1 MKDKMRVIAEEL
13 WSLLDD
19 IDTASD
25 IFKPDD
31 EKSYEAFYRY
41 AMKKSTDRF
50 KHLESDGYKIFTHEE
65 MKQVN
70 LNNKLKKCKS
80 CELITPNTDKKN
92 GG

>member
-1 MKDKMRVIAEEL
+1 MKDKMRTIAEEL

-31 EKSYEAFYRY
+31 EKSYAQFYQY
-41 AMKKSTDRF
+41 AMKKSEDRF
-50 KHLESDGYKIFTHEE
+50 NFLESDGYNIFTKEE

-70 LNNKLKKCKS
+70 LNKKLKKCKT
-80 CELITPNTDKKN
+80 CKITP
-92 GG
+92 